1 MESDGK
7 ETQNNSSE
15 VLWKELRN
23 GNKQALSLI
32 FNRFYD
38 SLYGYGYRIIPE
50 DDRIKDA
57 IQEVFFQLW
66 KYRKNLADVRS
77 VRAYLLMSLR
87 HQLFNDR
94 AVQQR
99 RDKMNMEYA
108 SEEFD
113 IHINYEKWLEIL
125 ELEKRQKS
133 KLKEAVKELS
143 PRQREVIYLKY
154 YEGLSTEELS
164 KIMDVRTQSVYNL
177 LVHAIKG
184 LRTHLNL

>member
-23 GNKQALSLI
+23 SNKQALSLL

-94 AVQQR
+94 AVQ
-99 RDKMNMEYA
+99 
-108 SEEFD
+108 
-113 IHINYEKWLEIL
+113 
-125 ELEKRQKS
+125 
-133 KLKEAVKELS
+133 
-143 PRQREVIYLKY
+143 
-154 YEGLSTEELS
+154 
-164 KIMDVRTQSVYNL
+164 
-177 LVHAIKG
+177 
-184 LRTHLNL
+184 